1 MAALCIY
8 FACEVVHH
16 FGSSGDMRDTVAV
29 VSERPSRQW
38 PIRKENMESGEQPYA
53 AAASVPDPLN
63 YR

>member
-29 VSERPSRQW
+29 VSERPPGQR
-38 PIRKENMESGEQPYA
+38 PIGKENMESGEQSYA
-53 AAASVPDPLN
+53 AAAPVPDPLN
-63 YR
+63 YK